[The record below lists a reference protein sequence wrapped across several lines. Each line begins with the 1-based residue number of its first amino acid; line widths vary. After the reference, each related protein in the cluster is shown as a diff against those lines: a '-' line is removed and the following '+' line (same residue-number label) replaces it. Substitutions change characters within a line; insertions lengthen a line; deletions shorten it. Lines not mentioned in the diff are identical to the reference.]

1 MNRSY
6 SSEDNLNELLEYT
19 QDVLVSSP
27 GQSVTGKIL
36 KKGQNYDPDSET
48 KDETRRKATASL
60 DYSNNNNNSHASN
73 YTYESKDSNDD
84 MAPVY
89 KQKHTTPNANN
100 NNTYNDHDIYTNTP
114 SFSTSSS
121 DLLYTLKQTES
132 KLLTLQHINKENQD
146 TIIQL
151 SDLND
156 TLTNTNTTL
165 TTDINRLSNDSSRI
179 KGVWDQERRLLQEKL
194 QSLTEVNIK

>member
-1 MNRSY
+1 M
-6 SSEDNLNELLEYT
+6 NELLEYT

-27 GQSVTGKIL
+27 GQSVTGKIA

-48 KDETRRKATASL
+48 KDETRRKATSSFE
-60 DYSNNNNNSHASN
+60 YNNNNNNNSNASN

-84 MAPVY
+84 IAPVY
-89 KQKHTTPNANN
+89 KQKHSTTTTNA
-100 NNTYNDHDIYTNTP
+100 NTYNNHDHDHDTYTNIP
-114 SFSTSSS
+114 STSST
-121 DLLYTLKQTES
+121 DNLLYTLKQTES
-132 KLLTLQHINKENQD
+132 KLLTLQQINKENQD

-179 KGVWDQERRLLQEKL
+179 KAVWDQERRLLQEKL
-194 QSLTEVNIK
+194 QSLAEVNSK